1 MYLLL
6 LLRTGPHLKKIHGM
20 GIIAIFTKPNSEI
33 AQWKPRLWT
42 ICTVNRG
49 NEEDIMKRM
58 NVVAANT
65 EAP

>member
-20 GIIAIFTKPNSEI
+20 GIIAIFTMPNREI

-42 ICTVNRG
+42 ICRHR
-49 NEEDIMKRM
+49 EQRE
-58 NVVAANT
+58 
-65 EAP
+65 